1 MGVARSWIRGRVLLA
16 RGRCPAC
23 RSELPDECGV
33 CLGYRGPFPV
43 EAHTLARWS
52 WRFRETERRPALAEA
67 TWQAVPGTASFGG
80 RA

>member
-1 MGVARSWIRGRVLLA
+1 
-16 RGRCPAC
+16 
-23 RSELPDECGV
+23 V